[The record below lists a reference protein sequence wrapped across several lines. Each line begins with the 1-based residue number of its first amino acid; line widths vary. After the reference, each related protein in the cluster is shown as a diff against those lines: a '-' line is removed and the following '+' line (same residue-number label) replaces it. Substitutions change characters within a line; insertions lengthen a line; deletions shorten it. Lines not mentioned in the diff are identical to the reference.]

1 MSRMRK
7 TCLILGMSST
17 IAIGVAMWAWGAR
30 AATPTAAAQPV
41 RHAASPVHPVRV
53 APVRVERT
61 LVLTTEEVIERP
73 VRGDRARVR
82 ARSDA
87 PLMARAKRMLFGSGR
102 FRPEPFPRTERQ
114 ESPAR

>member
-1 MSRMRK
+1 MSSMRK

-17 IAIGVAMWAWGAR
+17 IGIAVAMWAWGAR

-41 RHAASPVHPVRV
+41 RHAARPVHPVQ
-53 APVRVERT
+53 PVRVERT

-73 VRGDRARVR
+73 VRANRARVR
-82 ARSDA
+82 ARSEA
-87 PLMARAKRMLFGSGR
+87 PLMARAKRVLFGSGR